1 MQIRAGSW
9 FFFFLGL
16 QEMQNLHIWLAVVFF
31 TPDGR
36 SDDLRLNVFLCLK
49 LGLAAPSTVFQP
61 RKTILLS
68 GPKN

>member
-1 MQIRAGSW
+1 
-9 FFFFLGL
+9 
-16 QEMQNLHIWLAVVFF
+16 MQNLHIWLAVVFF